1 MATKSKGKLNVDRE
15 DYRKLSQ
22 KYKPKPNL
30 LANVVKAF
38 LIGGSICLL
47 GQAISVFYMT
57 FFDFTEKT
65 AGDPTVATLI
75 FLSALLTALGVYDRL
90 GQFAGAGSAVP
101 VTGLRQFHHFRRSG
115 TSKRRVCSRRGRQH
129 VQTGRFG
136 DRFRCGRY
144 VYFSVGRG
152 VVFFLTLKKIDKIA
166 WRCAFWGVKHGNSR
180 GMSAF

>member
-101 VTGLRQFHHFRRSG
+101 VTGFANSITSAALEHRSEG
-115 TSKRRVCSRRGRQH
+115 FVLGVGGNMFKLAGSVI
-129 VQTGRFG
+129 VFG
-136 DRFRCGRY
+136 VVATFILAL
-144 VYFSVGRG
+144 VEVL
-152 VVFFLTLKKIDKIA
+152 VFFLTLKKIDKIA